1 MVRWLCCCAAGT
13 CCSESVTTL
22 AILHDS
28 LLAAATEAK
37 ERVSISF
44 KLHPAALQHCCELL
58 WPQLE
63 EQRGH
68 ARRRKLAAALQ
79 VGLVN
84 SLRCWASR

>member
-1 MVRWLCCCAAGT
+1 V
-13 CCSESVTTL
+13 STL

-37 ERVSISF
+37 ERVSITF
-44 KLHPAALQHCCELL
+44 KLHPAALQHCCEQL

-63 EQRGH
+63 VQRGN

-79 VGLVN
+79 VGVK
-84 SLRCWASR
+84 RCDACVTCMLAR

>member
-1 MVRWLCCCAAGT
+1 MLPFGCH
-13 CCSESVTTL
+13 CCSESVSTL

-37 ERVSISF
+37 ERVSITF
-44 KLHPAALQHCCELL
+44 KLHPAALQHCCEQL

-63 EQRGH
+63 VQRGT

-79 VGLVN
+79 VGMK
-84 SLRCWASR
+84 RCDTCVTCVLAS